1 MHHPVALR
9 MSIFAHRVPLLEYKF
24 SARSTAWILSQF
36 FNIVRIFDWLS
47 YNSGVC
53 RIKINADLT
62 CMYLVESLLEIS
74 IISLLGSYFGRY
86 LVHSVSD
93 WLRIKFSEKAG
104 PTSWY
109 EKRND
114 RSLRNLAIRDSTT
127 YCIHLTSIFLLYRSY
142 VRNVPRVFVT
152 TRRVSLYARKEGQ
165 HYRFNIILLY
175 SLVLCIYSLNASGGG
190 IEQWCEASDRE
201 HITLAYFF
209 HRRKKT
215 T

>member
-109 EKRND
+109 EKKE
-114 RSLRNLAIRDSTT
+114 RSIPKKLSHTRFYHVL
-127 YCIHLTSIFLLYRSY
+127 YTSDEYFPSLPLLCTKRPTCFCYHKKSQSICKKRRSALQIQHHS
-142 VRNVPRVFVT
+142 
-152 TRRVSLYARKEGQ
+152 SL
-165 HYRFNIILLY
+165 
-175 SLVLCIYSLNASGGG
+175 
-190 IEQWCEASDRE
+190 
-201 HITLAYFF
+201 FF
-209 HRRKKT
+209 GAVYI
-215 T
+215 